1 MPLHHGSSLLI
12 SVECA
17 CVEHYPL
24 SVLLM
29 DQAQEISASDHNPRF
44 LRSQAI
50 YNYKLKIVHYC
61 LNMECTSL
69 MYYCKYINKFV
80 LVLPKEWC
88 KRWGCRGWMRT
99 TKILICRKSRQN
111 PWKSGTNGAQRSL
124 ISKNGAQCLQKNTWR
139 LFVGGH
145 TKKTSSWTLREK
157 LCRQKT
163 QKNFLRK
170 FGEFGK
176 KSSAPSKICLLL
188 HLRAEVSSW
197 IINMFSLDYFQ
208 GHLST

>member
-50 YNYKLKIVHYC
+50 YNYKLKIVHCC

-88 KRWGCRGWMRT
+88 KRWGCRG
-99 TKILICRKSRQN
+99 
-111 PWKSGTNGAQRSL
+111 
-124 ISKNGAQCLQKNTWR
+124 
-139 LFVGGH
+139 
-145 TKKTSSWTLREK
+145 
-157 LCRQKT
+157 
-163 QKNFLRK
+163 
-170 FGEFGK
+170 
-176 KSSAPSKICLLL
+176 
-188 HLRAEVSSW
+188 
-197 IINMFSLDYFQ
+197 
-208 GHLST
+208 